1 MMLKNQRLLGFALVF
16 LSSLGFSLAPTFS
29 NRSYESGANTV
40 GVLIVR
46 FTVAALLMLLIRQFS
61 KGKRVWPQPRLMLQL
76 FLLGAFG
83 YSGAAFFYFT
93 AIENMSSGVSIV
105 IWYIYPVFVVL
116 IGWALFKTK
125 PKRQTIFSLVSAMIG
140 VAITV
145 GQPGNATTK
154 GVILILLSSLSY
166 TFYTLSG
173 SRAFKKTDLYTGV
186 TFVMA
191 GAATAFWMYWLLAPS
206 TTPVL
211 FPQRMSGWLWIG
223 ALAIFATV
231 LSTATL
237 FAGLKILGP
246 NTTSVVNTVEPVLN
260 IAAGILFLN
269 EVFSLQQGVGAVFV
283 VGALIY
289 LGVHETRSQPPAVL
303 Q

>member
-1 MMLKNQRLLGFALVF
+1 M
-16 LSSLGFSLAPTFS
+16 APTFS
-29 NRSYESGANTV
+29 KRAYESGANTV

-46 FTVAALLMLLIRQFS
+46 FTIAAVLMLLIRQFS
-61 KGKRVWPQPRLMLQL
+61 SGKRVWPKPRLMFDL
-76 FLLGAFG
+76 FLLGAIG

-93 AIENMSSGVSIV
+93 AIENMSTGVSIV

-116 IGWALFKTK
+116 IGWAVFKTK
-125 PKRQTIFSLVSAMIG
+125 PKRHTIFSLISAMIG
-140 VAITV
+140 VAITA

-154 GVILILLSSLSY
+154 GVILVLLSSLTY

-186 TFVMA
+186 TIVMT
-191 GAATAFWMYWLLAPS
+191 GAATAFWLYWILAPS
-206 TTPVL
+206 STPVT
-211 FPQRMSGWLWIG
+211 FPQQTIGWIWIV
-223 ALAIFATV
+223 ALAIFSTV
-231 LSTATL
+231 LSTSTL

-260 IAAGILFLN
+260 IVAGILFLN

-283 VGALIY
+283 VGALVY
-289 LGVHETRSQPPAVL
+289 LGVHETRSQPPVIL

>member
-1 MMLKNQRLLGFALVF
+1 MLKNQRLLGFALVF
-16 LSSLGFSLAPTFS
+16 LSSLGFSMAPTFS
-29 NRSYESGANTV
+29 KRAYESGANTV

-46 FTVAALLMLLIRQFS
+46 FTIAAVLMLLIRQFS
-61 KGKRVWPQPRLMLQL
+61 SGNRIWPKPRLMFDL
-76 FLLGAFG
+76 FQLGAIG
-83 YSGAAFFYFT
+83 YSGAAIFYFT
-93 AIENMSSGVSIV
+93 AIENMSTGVAIV

-116 IGWALFKTK
+116 IGWAVFKTK

-140 VAITV
+140 VAITA

-154 GVILILLSSLSY
+154 GVILVLLSSLTY

-186 TFVMA
+186 TIVMT
-191 GAATAFWMYWLLAPS
+191 GAATAFWLYWILAPS
-206 TTPVL
+206 STPVT
-211 FPQRMSGWLWIG
+211 FPQQTIGWVWIV
-223 ALAIFATV
+223 ALAIFSTV
-231 LSTATL
+231 LSTSTL

-260 IAAGILFLN
+260 IVAGILFLN
-269 EVFSLQQGVGAVFV
+269 ELFSLQQGVGAVFV
-283 VGALIY
+283 VGALVY
-289 LGVHETRSQPPAVL
+289 LGVHETRSQPPVVL

>member
-1 MMLKNQRLLGFALVF
+1 M
-16 LSSLGFSLAPTFS
+16 APTFS
-29 NRSYESGANTV
+29 KRAYESGANTV

-46 FTVAALLMLLIRQFS
+46 FTIAAVLMLLIRQFS
-61 KGKRVWPQPRLMLQL
+61 SGNRVWPKPRLMFDL
-76 FLLGAFG
+76 FLLGAIG

-93 AIENMSSGVSIV
+93 AIENMSTGVAIV

-116 IGWALFKTK
+116 IGWAVFKTT

-140 VAITV
+140 VAITA

-154 GVILILLSSLSY
+154 GVILVLLSSLTY

-186 TFVMA
+186 TIVMT
-191 GAATAFWMYWLLAPS
+191 GAATAFWLYWILAPS
-206 TTPVL
+206 STPVT
-211 FPQRMSGWLWIG
+211 FPQQTIGWVWIV
-223 ALAIFATV
+223 ALAIFSTV
-231 LSTATL
+231 LSTSTL

-260 IAAGILFLN
+260 IVAGILFLN
-269 EVFSLQQGVGAVFV
+269 EMFSLQQGVGAVFV
-283 VGALIY
+283 VGALVY
-289 LGVHETRSQPPAVL
+289 LGVHETRSQPPVVL

>member
-1 MMLKNQRLLGFALVF
+1 M
-16 LSSLGFSLAPTFS
+16 APTFS
-29 NRSYESGANTV
+29 KRAYESGANTV

-46 FTVAALLMLLIRQFS
+46 FTVAAVLMLLIRQFS
-61 KGKRVWPQPRLMLQL
+61 SGERDWPQPRLMLQL

-93 AIENMSSGVSIV
+93 AIEDMSSGVSIV

-125 PKRQTIFSLVSAMIG
+125 PKRHTIFSLVSAMIG

-211 FPQRMSGWLWIG
+211 FPHHMEGWLWIG
-223 ALAIFATV
+223 VLAIFATV
-231 LSTATL
+231 LSTSTL

-269 EVFSLQQGVGAVFV
+269 EVFSVQQGVGAVFV
-283 VGALIY
+283 VGALVY
-289 LGVHETRSQPPAVL
+289 LGVHETRSQPPVVL

>member
-1 MMLKNQRLLGFALVF
+1 M
-16 LSSLGFSLAPTFS
+16 APTFS
-29 NRSYESGANTV
+29 KRAYESGANTV

-46 FTVAALLMLLIRQFS
+46 FTIAAVLMLLIRQFS
-61 KGKRVWPQPRLMLQL
+61 SGNRVWPKPRLMFDL
-76 FLLGAFG
+76 FLLGAIG

-93 AIENMSSGVSIV
+93 AIENMSTGVAIV

-116 IGWALFKTK
+116 IGWAVFKTK
-125 PKRQTIFSLVSAMIG
+125 PKRHTIFSLISAMLG
-140 VAITV
+140 VSITA

-154 GVILILLSSLSY
+154 GVILVLLSSLTY

-186 TFVMA
+186 TIVMT
-191 GAATAFWMYWLLAPS
+191 GAATAFWLYWILAPS
-206 TTPVL
+206 STPVT
-211 FPQRMSGWLWIG
+211 FPQQTIGWVWIV

-231 LSTATL
+231 LSTSTL

-260 IAAGILFLN
+260 IVAGILFLN

-283 VGALIY
+283 VGALLY
-289 LGVHETRSQPPAVL
+289 LGIHETRSQPPVVL

>member
-1 MMLKNQRLLGFALVF
+1 MLKNQRALGFALVL
-16 LSSLGFSLAPTFS
+16 LSSLGFSMAPTFS
-29 NRSYESGANTV
+29 KRAYESGANTV

-46 FTVAALLMLLIRQFS
+46 FTIAAVLMFLIRQFS
-61 KGKRVWPQPRLMLQL
+61 SGQRVWPKPRLILDL
-76 FLLGAFG
+76 FMLGAIG

-93 AIENMSSGVSIV
+93 AIENMSTGVSIV

-116 IGWALFKTK
+116 IGWAIFKTK

-140 VAITV
+140 VAITA

-154 GVILILLSSLSY
+154 GVILVLLSSLTY

-173 SRAFKKTDLYTGV
+173 SRSFKKTDLYTGV
-186 TFVMA
+186 TFVMT
-191 GAATAFWMYWLLAPS
+191 GAASTFWLYWLLAPS

-211 FPQRMSGWLWIG
+211 FPQHTSGWVWIG

-231 LSTATL
+231 SSTSTL

-260 IAAGILFLN
+260 IVAGILFLN

-283 VGALIY
+283 VGALLY
-289 LGVHETRSQPPAVL
+289 LGIHETRSQPPVVL

>member
-1 MMLKNQRLLGFALVF
+1 MLKNQRLLGFALVF
-16 LSSLGFSLAPTFS
+16 LSSLGFSMAPTFS
-29 NRSYESGANTV
+29 KRAYESGANTV

-46 FTVAALLMLLIRQFS
+46 FTIAAVLMLLIRQFS
-61 KGKRVWPQPRLMLQL
+61 SGNRVWPKPRLMFDL
-76 FLLGAFG
+76 FLLGAIG

-93 AIENMSSGVSIV
+93 AIENMSTGVAIV

-116 IGWALFKTK
+116 IGWAVFKTK

-140 VAITV
+140 VAITA
-145 GQPGNATTK
+145 GQPGNATAK
-154 GVILILLSSLSY
+154 GVILVLLSSLTY

-186 TFVMA
+186 TIVMT
-191 GAATAFWMYWLLAPS
+191 GAATAFWLYWILAPS
-206 TTPVL
+206 STPVT
-211 FPQRMSGWLWIG
+211 FPQQTIGWVWIV
-223 ALAIFATV
+223 ALAIFSTV
-231 LSTATL
+231 LSTSTL

-260 IAAGILFLN
+260 IVAGILFLN
-269 EVFSLQQGVGAVFV
+269 EMFSLQQGVGAVFV
-283 VGALIY
+283 VGALVY
-289 LGVHETRSQPPAVL
+289 LGVHETRSQPPVVL

>member
-1 MMLKNQRLLGFALVF
+1 MLKNQRALGFAFVF
-16 LSSLGFSLAPTFS
+16 LSSMGFSMAPTFS
-29 NRSYESGANTV
+29 KRAYESGANTV

-46 FTVAALLMLLIRQFS
+46 FTIAAVLMFLIRQFS
-61 KGKRVWPQPRLMLQL
+61 SGQRVWPQPRLMFDL
-76 FLLGAFG
+76 FLLGAIG

-93 AIENMSSGVSIV
+93 AIENMSTGVSIV

-125 PKRQTIFSLVSAMIG
+125 PKRQTIFSLISAMIG

-154 GVILILLSSLSY
+154 GVILVLLSSITY

-186 TFVMA
+186 TFVLT
-191 GAATAFWMYWLLAPS
+191 GAATTFWLYWLLAPAS
-206 TTPVL
+206 TPVL
-211 FPQRMSGWLWIG
+211 FPQQTIGWIWIG

-231 LSTATL
+231 LSTSTL
-237 FAGLKILGP
+237 FAGLKILEP

-260 IAAGILFLN
+260 IVAGILFLN
-269 EVFSLQQGVGAVFV
+269 EVFSVQQGVGAVFV
-283 VGALIY
+283 VGALVY

>member
-1 MMLKNQRLLGFALVF
+1 MLKNQRALGFAFVF
-16 LSSLGFSLAPTFS
+16 LSSMGFSMAPTFS
-29 NRSYESGANTV
+29 KRAYESGANTV

-46 FTVAALLMLLIRQFS
+46 FTIAAVLMFLIRQFS
-61 KGKRVWPQPRLMLQL
+61 SGQRVWPQPRLMFDL
-76 FLLGAFG
+76 FLLGAIG

-93 AIENMSSGVSIV
+93 AIENMSTGVSIV

-125 PKRQTIFSLVSAMIG
+125 PKRQTIFSLISAMIG

-154 GVILILLSSLSY
+154 GVILVLLSSITY

-186 TFVMA
+186 TFVLT
-191 GAATAFWMYWLLAPS
+191 GAATAFWLYWLLAPAS
-206 TTPVL
+206 TPVL
-211 FPQRMSGWLWIG
+211 FPQQTSGWIWIG

-231 LSTATL
+231 LSTSTL

-260 IAAGILFLN
+260 IVAGILFLN
-269 EVFSLQQGVGAVFV
+269 EVFSVQQGVGAVYV
-283 VGALIY
+283 VGALVY
-289 LGVHETRSQPPAVL
+289 LGVHESRSQPPAVL

>member
-1 MMLKNQRLLGFALVF
+1 
-16 LSSLGFSLAPTFS
+16 
-29 NRSYESGANTV
+29 
-40 GVLIVR
+40 VLIVR
-46 FTVAALLMLLIRQFS
+46 FTIAAVLMFLIRQFS
-61 KGKRVWPQPRLMLQL
+61 SGQRVWPQPRLMFDL
-76 FLLGAFG
+76 FLLGAIG

-93 AIENMSSGVSIV
+93 AIENMSTGVSIV

-125 PKRQTIFSLVSAMIG
+125 PKRQTIFSLISAMIG

-154 GVILILLSSLSY
+154 GVILVLLSSITY

-186 TFVMA
+186 TFVLT
-191 GAATAFWMYWLLAPS
+191 GAATAFWLYWLLAPAS
-206 TTPVL
+206 TPVL
-211 FPQRMSGWLWIG
+211 FPQQTSGWIWIG

-231 LSTATL
+231 LSTSTL

-260 IAAGILFLN
+260 IVAGILFLN
-269 EVFSLQQGVGAVFV
+269 EVFSVQQGVGAVFV
-283 VGALIY
+283 VGALVY
-289 LGVHETRSQPPAVL
+289 LGVHETRSQPPVVL

>member
-1 MMLKNQRLLGFALVF
+1 M
-16 LSSLGFSLAPTFS
+16 APTFS
-29 NRSYESGANTV
+29 KRAYESGANTV

-46 FTVAALLMLLIRQFS
+46 FTVAAFLMLLIRQFS
-61 KGKRVWPQPRLMLQL
+61 RGQRVWPKPRLMFDL
-76 FLLGAFG
+76 FLLGAIG

-93 AIENMSSGVSIV
+93 AIEDMSTGVSIV

-116 IGWALFKTK
+116 IGWAVFKTK
-125 PKRQTIFSLVSAMIG
+125 PKRQTIFSLISAMIG
-140 VAITV
+140 VAITA

-154 GVILILLSSLSY
+154 GVILVLLSSLTY

-173 SRAFKKTDLYTGV
+173 SRSFKKTDLYTGV
-186 TFVMA
+186 TFVMT
-191 GAATAFWMYWLLAPS
+191 GAATAFWLYWLLAPS
-206 TTPVL
+206 STPVT
-211 FPQRMSGWLWIG
+211 FPQQTIGWIWIV
-223 ALAIFATV
+223 ALAIFSTV
-231 LSTATL
+231 LSTSTL

-260 IAAGILFLN
+260 IIAGILFLN

-283 VGALIY
+283 IGALVY
-289 LGVHETRSQPPAVL
+289 LGVHETRSQPPVVL

>member
-1 MMLKNQRLLGFALVF
+1 M
-16 LSSLGFSLAPTFS
+16 APTFS
-29 NRSYESGANTV
+29 KRAYESGANTV

-46 FTVAALLMLLIRQFS
+46 FTIAAVLMLLIRQFS
-61 KGKRVWPQPRLMLQL
+61 SGNRVWPKPRLMFDL
-76 FLLGAFG
+76 FLLGAIG

-93 AIENMSSGVSIV
+93 AIENMSTGVAIV

-116 IGWALFKTK
+116 IGWAVFKTT

-140 VAITV
+140 VAITA

-154 GVILILLSSLSY
+154 GVILVLLSSLTY

-186 TFVMA
+186 TIVMT
-191 GAATAFWMYWLLAPS
+191 GAATAFWLYWILAPS
-206 TTPVL
+206 STPVT
-211 FPQRMSGWLWIG
+211 FPQQTIGWVWIV
-223 ALAIFATV
+223 ALAIFSTV
-231 LSTATL
+231 LSTSTL

-260 IAAGILFLN
+260 IVAGILFLN

-283 VGALIY
+283 VGALVY
-289 LGVHETRSQPPAVL
+289 LGVHETRSQPPVIL

>member
-1 MMLKNQRLLGFALVF
+1 MLKNQRLLGFALVF
-16 LSSLGFSLAPTFS
+16 LSRLGFSMAPTFS
-29 NRSYESGANTV
+29 KRAYESGANTV

-46 FTVAALLMLLIRQFS
+46 FTIAAVLMLLIRQFS
-61 KGKRVWPQPRLMLQL
+61 SGNRVWPKPRLMFDL
-76 FLLGAFG
+76 FLLGAIG

-93 AIENMSSGVSIV
+93 AIENMSTGVAIV

-116 IGWALFKTK
+116 IGWAVFKTK
-125 PKRQTIFSLVSAMIG
+125 PKRHTIFSLISAMLG
-140 VAITV
+140 VAITA

-154 GVILILLSSLSY
+154 GIILVLLSSLTY

-186 TFVMA
+186 TIVMT
-191 GAATAFWMYWLLAPS
+191 GAATAFWLYWILAPS
-206 TTPVL
+206 STPVT
-211 FPQRMSGWLWIG
+211 FPQQTIGWVWIV
-223 ALAIFATV
+223 ALAIFSTV
-231 LSTATL
+231 LSTSTL

-260 IAAGILFLN
+260 IVAGILFLN

-283 VGALIY
+283 VGALVY
-289 LGVHETRSQPPAVL
+289 LGVHETRSQPPVIL

>member
-1 MMLKNQRLLGFALVF
+1 MLKNQRALGFALVF
-16 LSSLGFSLAPTFS
+16 LSSLGFSMAPTFS
-29 NRSYESGANTV
+29 KRAYESGANTV

-46 FTVAALLMLLIRQFS
+46 FTIAAVLMFLIRQFS
-61 KGKRVWPQPRLMLQL
+61 SGQRVWPKPRLMFDL
-76 FLLGAFG
+76 FLLGAIG

-93 AIENMSSGVSIV
+93 AIENMSTGVSIV

-116 IGWALFKTK
+116 IGWAVFKTK
-125 PKRQTIFSLVSAMIG
+125 PKRQTIFSLISAMIG
-140 VAITV
+140 VAITA

-154 GVILILLSSLSY
+154 GVILVLLSSLTY

-186 TFVMA
+186 TFVMT
-191 GAATAFWMYWLLAPS
+191 GAATAFWLYWLLAPS
-206 TTPVL
+206 STPVT
-211 FPQRMSGWLWIG
+211 FPQHTSGWIWIG
-223 ALAIFATV
+223 TLVIFSTV
-231 LSTATL
+231 LSTSTL

-260 IAAGILFLN
+260 IVAGILFLN

-283 VGALIY
+283 IGALVY
-289 LGVHETRSQPPAVL
+289 LGVHETRSQPAVIL

>member
-1 MMLKNQRLLGFALVF
+1 M
-16 LSSLGFSLAPTFS
+16 APTFS
-29 NRSYESGANTV
+29 KRAYESGANTV

-46 FTVAALLMLLIRQFS
+46 FTIAAVLMLLIRQFS
-61 KGKRVWPQPRLMLQL
+61 SGQRVWPKPRLMFDL
-76 FLLGAFG
+76 FLLGAIG

-93 AIENMSSGVSIV
+93 AIEDMSTGVSIV

-116 IGWALFKTK
+116 IGWAVFKTK
-125 PKRQTIFSLVSAMIG
+125 PKRQTIFSLISAMIG
-140 VAITV
+140 VAITA

-154 GVILILLSSLSY
+154 GVILVLLSSLTY

-186 TFVMA
+186 TFVMT
-191 GAATAFWMYWLLAPS
+191 GAATAFWLYWLLAPS
-206 TTPVL
+206 STPVT
-211 FPQRMSGWLWIG
+211 FPQQTSGWVWIG
-223 ALAIFATV
+223 TLAIFSTV
-231 LSTATL
+231 LSTSTL

-260 IAAGILFLN
+260 IIAGILFLN

-283 VGALIY
+283 IGALVY
-289 LGVHETRSQPPAVL
+289 LGVHETRSQPPVVL

>member
-1 MMLKNQRLLGFALVF
+1 MPKNQRTLGFFLVF
-16 LSSLGFSLAPTFS
+16 ASSMGFSMAPTFS
-29 NRSYESGANTV
+29 KRAYESGANTV

-46 FTVAALLMLLIRQFS
+46 FTTAAILMLIIRLLTT
-61 KGKRVWPQPRLMLQL
+61 GKSAWPRPILMFDL
-76 FLLGAFG
+76 FLLGAVG

-93 AIENMSSGVSIV
+93 AIENMSTGVSIV

-116 IGWALFKTK
+116 IGWAVFKTK
-125 PKRQTIFSLVSAMIG
+125 PKRQTIFSLIAAMIG
-140 VAITV
+140 VGITA

-154 GVILILLSSLSY
+154 GVILVLLSSLTY
-166 TFYTLSG
+166 TFYTLRG

-191 GAATAFWMYWLLAPS
+191 GAATAFWLYWLLAPA
-206 TTPVL
+206 TTPVT
-211 FPQRMSGWLWIG
+211 FPHQTIGWVWIG
-223 ALAIFATV
+223 ALAIFSTV
-231 LSTATL
+231 LSTSTL

-260 IAAGILFLN
+260 IIAGILFLH
-269 EVFSLQQGVGAVFV
+269 EAFTIQQAFGAVFV
-283 VGALIY
+283 VGALVF
-289 LGVHETRSQPPAVL
+289 LGVHETRSQPAVML

>member
-1 MMLKNQRLLGFALVF
+1 M
-16 LSSLGFSLAPTFS
+16 APTFS
-29 NRSYESGANTV
+29 KRAYESGANTV

-46 FTVAALLMLLIRQFS
+46 FTTAAILMLLIRQFS
-61 KGKRVWPQPRLMLQL
+61 SGQRVWPKPRLMFDL
-76 FLLGAFG
+76 FLLGAIG

-93 AIENMSSGVSIV
+93 AIENMSTGVSIV

-116 IGWALFKTK
+116 IGWAVFKTK
-125 PKRQTIFSLVSAMIG
+125 PKRQTIFSLISAMIG
-140 VAITV
+140 VAITA

-154 GVILILLSSLSY
+154 GVILVLLSSLTY

-186 TFVMA
+186 TFVMT
-191 GAATAFWMYWLLAPS
+191 GAATAFWLYWLLAPA
-206 TTPVL
+206 TTPVT
-211 FPQRMSGWLWIG
+211 FPQQTSGWVWIG
-223 ALAIFATV
+223 TLAIFSTV
-231 LSTATL
+231 LSTSTL

-260 IAAGILFLN
+260 IVAGILFLN

-283 VGALIY
+283 IGALVY
-289 LGVHETRSQPPAVL
+289 LGVHETRSQPAVIL

>member
-1 MMLKNQRLLGFALVF
+1 ML
-16 LSSLGFSLAPTFS
+16 
-29 NRSYESGANTV
+29 
-40 GVLIVR
+40 I
-46 FTVAALLMLLIRQFS
+46 IRQFS
-61 KGKRVWPQPRLMLQL
+61 RGKRVWPQPRLMLEL

-116 IGWALFKTK
+116 IGWALFNTK

-191 GAATAFWMYWLLAPS
+191 GAATAFWMYWLLAPP

-211 FPQRMSGWLWIG
+211 FPQHMSGWLWIG
-223 ALAIFATV
+223 ALAVFATV

>member
-1 MMLKNQRLLGFALVF
+1 MLKNQRLLGFALVF
-16 LSSLGFSLAPTFS
+16 LSSLGFSMAPTFS
-29 NRSYESGANTV
+29 KRAYESGANTV

-46 FTVAALLMLLIRQFS
+46 FTIAAVLMLLIRQFS
-61 KGKRVWPQPRLMLQL
+61 SGNRVWPKPRLMFDL
-76 FLLGAFG
+76 FLLGAIG

-93 AIENMSSGVSIV
+93 AIENMSTGVAIV
-105 IWYIYPVFVVL
+105 ICYIYPVFVVL
-116 IGWALFKTK
+116 IGWAVFKTK

-140 VAITV
+140 VAITA

-154 GVILILLSSLSY
+154 GVILVLLSSLTY

-186 TFVMA
+186 TIVMT
-191 GAATAFWMYWLLAPS
+191 GAATAFWLYWILAPS
-206 TTPVL
+206 STPVT
-211 FPQRMSGWLWIG
+211 FPQQTIGWVWIV
-223 ALAIFATV
+223 ALAIFSTV
-231 LSTATL
+231 LSTSTL

-260 IAAGILFLN
+260 IVAGILFLN
-269 EVFSLQQGVGAVFV
+269 ELFSLQQGVGAVFV
-283 VGALIY
+283 VGALVY
-289 LGVHETRSQPPAVL
+289 LGVHETRSQPPVVL

>member
-1 MMLKNQRLLGFALVF
+1 MLKNQRLLGFALVF
-16 LSSLGFSLAPTFS
+16 LSSLGFSMAPTFS
-29 NRSYESGANTV
+29 KRAYESGANTV

-46 FTVAALLMLLIRQFS
+46 FTIAAVLMLLIRQFS
-61 KGKRVWPQPRLMLQL
+61 SGNRVWPKPRLMFDL
-76 FLLGAFG
+76 FLLGAIG

-93 AIENMSSGVSIV
+93 AIENMSTGVAIV

-116 IGWALFKTK
+116 IGWAVFKTT

-140 VAITV
+140 VAITA

-154 GVILILLSSLSY
+154 GVILVLLSSLTY

-186 TFVMA
+186 TIVMT
-191 GAATAFWMYWLLAPS
+191 GAATAFWLYWILAPAS
-206 TTPVL
+206 TPVT
-211 FPQRMSGWLWIG
+211 FPQQTIGWVWIV
-223 ALAIFATV
+223 ALAIFSTV
-231 LSTATL
+231 LSTSTL

-260 IAAGILFLN
+260 IVAGILFLN

-283 VGALIY
+283 VGALVY
-289 LGVHETRSQPPAVL
+289 LGVHETRSQPPVIL

>member
-1 MMLKNQRLLGFALVF
+1 MLKNQRLLGFALVF
-16 LSSLGFSLAPTFS
+16 LSSLGFSMAPTFS
-29 NRSYESGANTV
+29 KRAYESGANTV

-46 FTVAALLMLLIRQFS
+46 FTIAAVLMLLIRQFS
-61 KGKRVWPQPRLMLQL
+61 SGNRVWPKPRLMFDL
-76 FLLGAFG
+76 FLLGAIG

-93 AIENMSSGVSIV
+93 AIENMSTGVAIV

-116 IGWALFKTK
+116 IGWAVLKTK
-125 PKRQTIFSLVSAMIG
+125 PKRHTIFSLISAMLG
-140 VAITV
+140 VAITA

-154 GVILILLSSLSY
+154 GVILVLLSSLTY

-186 TFVMA
+186 TIVMT
-191 GAATAFWMYWLLAPS
+191 GAATAFWLYWILAPS
-206 TTPVL
+206 STPVT
-211 FPQRMSGWLWIG
+211 FPQQTIGWVWIV
-223 ALAIFATV
+223 ALAIFSTV
-231 LSTATL
+231 LSTSTL

-260 IAAGILFLN
+260 IVAGILFLN

-283 VGALIY
+283 VGALVY
-289 LGVHETRSQPPAVL
+289 LGVHETRSQPPVVL

>member
-1 MMLKNQRLLGFALVF
+1 MLKNQRLLGFALVF
-16 LSSLGFSLAPTFS
+16 LSSLGFSMAPTFS
-29 NRSYESGANTV
+29 KRAYESDANTV

-46 FTVAALLMLLIRQFS
+46 FTIAAVLMLLIRQFS
-61 KGKRVWPQPRLMLQL
+61 SGNRVWPKPRLMFDL
-76 FLLGAFG
+76 FLLGAIG

-93 AIENMSSGVSIV
+93 AIENMSTGVAIV

-116 IGWALFKTK
+116 IGWAVFKTK

-140 VAITV
+140 VAITA

-154 GVILILLSSLSY
+154 GVILVLLSSLTY

-186 TFVMA
+186 TIVMT
-191 GAATAFWMYWLLAPS
+191 GAATAFWLYWILAPS
-206 TTPVL
+206 STPVT
-211 FPQRMSGWLWIG
+211 FPQQTIGWVWIV
-223 ALAIFATV
+223 ALAIFSTV
-231 LSTATL
+231 LSTSTL

-260 IAAGILFLN
+260 IVAGILFLN
-269 EVFSLQQGVGAVFV
+269 ELFSLQQGVGAVFV
-283 VGALIY
+283 VGALVY
-289 LGVHETRSQPPAVL
+289 LGVHETRSQPPVVL

>member
-1 MMLKNQRLLGFALVF
+1 M
-16 LSSLGFSLAPTFS
+16 APTFS
-29 NRSYESGANTV
+29 KRAYESGANTV

-46 FTVAALLMLLIRQFS
+46 FTIAAVLMLLIRQFS
-61 KGKRVWPQPRLMLQL
+61 SGNRVWPKPRLMFDL
-76 FLLGAFG
+76 FLLGAIG

-93 AIENMSSGVSIV
+93 AIENMSTGVAIV

-116 IGWALFKTK
+116 IGWAVFKTK

-140 VAITV
+140 VAITA

-154 GVILILLSSLSY
+154 GVILVLLSSLTY

-186 TFVMA
+186 TIVMT
-191 GAATAFWMYWLLAPS
+191 GAATAFWLYWILAPAS
-206 TTPVL
+206 TPVT
-211 FPQRMSGWLWIG
+211 FPQQTIGWVWIV
-223 ALAIFATV
+223 ALAIFSTV
-231 LSTATL
+231 LSTSTL

-260 IAAGILFLN
+260 IVAGILFLN
-269 EVFSLQQGVGAVFV
+269 EMFSLQQGVGAVFV
-283 VGALIY
+283 VGALVY
-289 LGVHETRSQPPAVL
+289 LGVHETRSQPPVVL

>member
-1 MMLKNQRLLGFALVF
+1 MLKNQRALGFALVL
-16 LSSLGFSLAPTFS
+16 LSSLGFSMAPTFS
-29 NRSYESGANTV
+29 KRAYESGANTV
-40 GVLIVR
+40 GVLIVL
-46 FTVAALLMLLIRQFS
+46 FTVAAFLMLLIRQFS
-61 KGKRVWPQPRLMLQL
+61 SGQRVWPQPRLILEL
-76 FLLGAFG
+76 FLLGAIG

-93 AIENMSSGVSIV
+93 AIENMSTGVYIV

-116 IGWALFKTK
+116 IGWAIFKTK

-140 VAITV
+140 VAITA

-154 GVILILLSSLSY
+154 GVILVLLSSLTY

-191 GAATAFWMYWLLAPS
+191 GAASTFWLYWLLAPS
-206 TTPVL
+206 STPVL
-211 FPQRMSGWLWIG
+211 FPQHTSGWVWIG

-231 LSTATL
+231 LSTSTL

-260 IAAGILFLN
+260 IVAGILFLN

-283 VGALIY
+283 VGALLY
-289 LGVHETRSQPPAVL
+289 LGIHETRSQPPVVL

>member
-1 MMLKNQRLLGFALVF
+1 MLKNQRALGFALVF
-16 LSSLGFSLAPTFS
+16 LSSLGFSMAPTFS
-29 NRSYESGANTV
+29 KRAYASGANTV

-46 FTVAALLMLLIRQFS
+46 FTIAAVLMLLIRQFS
-61 KGKRVWPQPRLMLQL
+61 SGQRVWPKPRLMFDL
-76 FLLGAFG
+76 FLLGAIG

-93 AIENMSSGVSIV
+93 AIENMSTGVSIV

-116 IGWALFKTK
+116 IGWAVFKTK
-125 PKRQTIFSLVSAMIG
+125 PKRQTIFSLISAMIG
-140 VAITV
+140 VAITA

-154 GVILILLSSLSY
+154 GVILVLLSSLTY

-186 TFVMA
+186 TFVMT
-191 GAATAFWMYWLLAPS
+191 GAATAFWLYWLLAPS
-206 TTPVL
+206 STPVT
-211 FPQRMSGWLWIG
+211 FPQHTSGWVWIG
-223 ALAIFATV
+223 TLAIFSTV
-231 LSTATL
+231 LSTSTL

-260 IAAGILFLN
+260 IVAGILFLN

-283 VGALIY
+283 IGALVY
-289 LGVHETRSQPPAVL
+289 LGVHETRSQPAVIL

>member
-1 MMLKNQRLLGFALVF
+1 
-16 LSSLGFSLAPTFS
+16 
-29 NRSYESGANTV
+29 
-40 GVLIVR
+40 
-46 FTVAALLMLLIRQFS
+46 
-61 KGKRVWPQPRLMLQL
+61 
-76 FLLGAFG
+76 
-83 YSGAAFFYFT
+83 
-93 AIENMSSGVSIV
+93 
-105 IWYIYPVFVVL
+105 
-116 IGWALFKTK
+116 
-125 PKRQTIFSLVSAMIG
+125 
-140 VAITV
+140 
-145 GQPGNATTK
+145 
-154 GVILILLSSLSY
+154 
-166 TFYTLSG
+166 
-173 SRAFKKTDLYTGV
+173 
-186 TFVMA
+186 MA

>member
-1 MMLKNQRLLGFALVF
+1 M
-16 LSSLGFSLAPTFS
+16 APTFS
-29 NRSYESGANTV
+29 KRAYESGANTV

-46 FTVAALLMLLIRQFS
+46 FTIAAVLMLLIRQFS
-61 KGKRVWPQPRLMLQL
+61 SGNRVWPKPRLMFDL
-76 FLLGAFG
+76 FLLGAIG

-93 AIENMSSGVSIV
+93 AIENMSTGVAIV

-116 IGWALFKTK
+116 IGWAVFKTT

-140 VAITV
+140 VAITA

-154 GVILILLSSLSY
+154 GVILVLLSSLTY

-186 TFVMA
+186 TIVMT
-191 GAATAFWMYWLLAPS
+191 GAATAFWLYWILAPS
-206 TTPVL
+206 STPVT
-211 FPQRMSGWLWIG
+211 FPQQTIGWVWIV
-223 ALAIFATV
+223 ALAIFSTV
-231 LSTATL
+231 LSTSTL

-260 IAAGILFLN
+260 IVAGILFLN

-283 VGALIY
+283 VGALVY
-289 LGVHETRSQPPAVL
+289 LGVHETRSQPPVVL

>member
-1 MMLKNQRLLGFALVF
+1 M
-16 LSSLGFSLAPTFS
+16 APTFS
-29 NRSYESGANTV
+29 KRAYESDANTV

-46 FTVAALLMLLIRQFS
+46 FTIAAVLMLLIRQFS
-61 KGKRVWPQPRLMLQL
+61 SGNRVWPKPRLMFDL
-76 FLLGAFG
+76 FLLGAIG

-93 AIENMSSGVSIV
+93 AIENMSTGVAIV

-116 IGWALFKTK
+116 IGWAVFKTK

-140 VAITV
+140 VAITA
-145 GQPGNATTK
+145 GQPGNATAK
-154 GVILILLSSLSY
+154 GVILVLLSSLTY

-186 TFVMA
+186 TIVMT
-191 GAATAFWMYWLLAPS
+191 GAATAFWLYWILAPS
-206 TTPVL
+206 STPVT
-211 FPQRMSGWLWIG
+211 FPQQTIGWVWIV
-223 ALAIFATV
+223 ALAIFSTV
-231 LSTATL
+231 LSTSTL

-260 IAAGILFLN
+260 IVAGILFLN
-269 EVFSLQQGVGAVFV
+269 EMFSLQQGVGAVFV
-283 VGALIY
+283 VGALVY
-289 LGVHETRSQPPAVL
+289 LGVHETRSQPPVVL

>member
-1 MMLKNQRLLGFALVF
+1 M
-16 LSSLGFSLAPTFS
+16 APTFS
-29 NRSYESGANTV
+29 KRAYESGANTV

-46 FTVAALLMLLIRQFS
+46 FTIAAVLMLLIRQFS
-61 KGKRVWPQPRLMLQL
+61 SGQRVWPQPRLILEL
-76 FLLGAFG
+76 FLLGAIG

-93 AIENMSSGVSIV
+93 AIENMSTGVSIV

-116 IGWALFKTK
+116 IGWAVFKTT

-140 VAITV
+140 VAITA

-154 GVILILLSSLSY
+154 GVILVLLSSLTY

-191 GAATAFWMYWLLAPS
+191 GAASTFWLYWLLAPS
-206 TTPVL
+206 STPVL
-211 FPQRMSGWLWIG
+211 FPQHTAGWVWIG

-231 LSTATL
+231 LSTSTL

-260 IAAGILFLN
+260 IVAGILFLN

-283 VGALIY
+283 VGALLY
-289 LGVHETRSQPPAVL
+289 LGIHETRSQPPVVL

>member
-1 MMLKNQRLLGFALVF
+1 M
-16 LSSLGFSLAPTFS
+16 APTFS
-29 NRSYESGANTV
+29 KRAYDSGANTV

-46 FTVAALLMLLIRQFS
+46 FTIAAVLMLLIRQFS
-61 KGKRVWPQPRLMLQL
+61 SGNRVWPKPRLMFDL
-76 FLLGAFG
+76 FLLGAIG

-93 AIENMSSGVSIV
+93 AIENMSTGVAIV

-116 IGWALFKTK
+116 IGWAVFKTT

-140 VAITV
+140 VAITA

-154 GVILILLSSLSY
+154 GVILVLLSSLTY

-186 TFVMA
+186 TIVMT
-191 GAATAFWMYWLLAPS
+191 GAATAFWLYWILAPS
-206 TTPVL
+206 STPVT
-211 FPQRMSGWLWIG
+211 FPQQTIGWVWIV
-223 ALAIFATV
+223 ALAIFSTV
-231 LSTATL
+231 LSTSTL

-260 IAAGILFLN
+260 IVAGILFLN

-283 VGALIY
+283 VGALVY
-289 LGVHETRSQPPAVL
+289 LGVHETRSQPPVVL

>member
-1 MMLKNQRLLGFALVF
+1 MLKNQRALGFAFVF
-16 LSSLGFSLAPTFS
+16 LSSMGFSMAPTFS
-29 NRSYESGANTV
+29 KRAYESGANTV

-46 FTVAALLMLLIRQFS
+46 FTIAAVLMFLIRQFS
-61 KGKRVWPQPRLMLQL
+61 SGQRVWPQPRLMFDL
-76 FLLGAFG
+76 FLLGAIG

-93 AIENMSSGVSIV
+93 AIENMSTGVSIV

-116 IGWALFKTK
+116 IGWAVFKTK
-125 PKRQTIFSLVSAMIG
+125 PKRQTIFSLISAMIG
-140 VAITV
+140 VAITA

-154 GVILILLSSLSY
+154 GVILVLLSSITY

-186 TFVMA
+186 TFVLT
-191 GAATAFWMYWLLAPS
+191 GAATAFWLYWLLAPAS
-206 TTPVL
+206 TPVL
-211 FPQRMSGWLWIG
+211 FPQQTSGWIWIG

-231 LSTATL
+231 LSTSTL

-260 IAAGILFLN
+260 IVAGILFLN
-269 EVFSLQQGVGAVFV
+269 EVFSVQQGVGAVFV
-283 VGALIY
+283 VGALVY

>member
-1 MMLKNQRLLGFALVF
+1 M
-16 LSSLGFSLAPTFS
+16 APTFS
-29 NRSYESGANTV
+29 KRAYESDANTV

-46 FTVAALLMLLIRQFS
+46 FTIAAVLMLLIRQFS
-61 KGKRVWPQPRLMLQL
+61 SGNRVWPKPRLMFDL
-76 FLLGAFG
+76 FLLGAIG

-93 AIENMSSGVSIV
+93 AIENMSTGVAIV

-116 IGWALFKTK
+116 IGWAVFKTT

-140 VAITV
+140 VAITA

-154 GVILILLSSLSY
+154 GVILVLLSSLTY

-186 TFVMA
+186 TIVMT
-191 GAATAFWMYWLLAPS
+191 GAATAFWLYWILAPS
-206 TTPVL
+206 STPVT
-211 FPQRMSGWLWIG
+211 FPQQTIGWVWIV
-223 ALAIFATV
+223 ALAIFSTV
-231 LSTATL
+231 LSTSTL

-260 IAAGILFLN
+260 IVAGILFLN
-269 EVFSLQQGVGAVFV
+269 EMFSLQQGVGAVFV
-283 VGALIY
+283 VGALVY
-289 LGVHETRSQPPAVL
+289 LGVHETRSQPPVVL

>member
-1 MMLKNQRLLGFALVF
+1 MLKNQRLLGFALVF
-16 LSSLGFSLAPTFS
+16 LSSLGFSMAPTFS
-29 NRSYESGANTV
+29 KRAYESGANTV

-46 FTVAALLMLLIRQFS
+46 FTIAAVLMLLIRQFS
-61 KGKRVWPQPRLMLQL
+61 SGNRVWPKPRLMFDL
-76 FLLGAFG
+76 FLLGAIG

-93 AIENMSSGVSIV
+93 AIENMSTGVAIV

-116 IGWALFKTK
+116 IGWAVFKTK

-140 VAITV
+140 VAITA
-145 GQPGNATTK
+145 GQPGNATAK
-154 GVILILLSSLSY
+154 GVILVLLSSLTY

-186 TFVMA
+186 TIVMT
-191 GAATAFWMYWLLAPS
+191 GAATAFWLYWILAPS
-206 TTPVL
+206 STPVT
-211 FPQRMSGWLWIG
+211 FPQQTIGWVWIV
-223 ALAIFATV
+223 ALAIFSTV
-231 LSTATL
+231 LSTSTL

-260 IAAGILFLN
+260 IVAGILFLN
-269 EVFSLQQGVGAVFV
+269 EMFSLQQGVGAVFV
-283 VGALIY
+283 VGALVY
-289 LGVHETRSQPPAVL
+289 LGVHETRSHPPVIL